1 MNILFYLTRY
11 PGVGGIETVTSQII
25 GQLTLKKGHNID
37 VISHWQQEQKGKIY
51 AHNIYS
57 MPNNKQWTVQE
68 NISFAC
74 NVVKKGHYDVIIY
87 QDSYAPTEKIV
98 CYLSKE
104 YNIPL
109 IVFEHNSPLFIYN
122 KRDLSSWLTP
132 KGALRRLLHAY
143 LLKRETN
150 RKIMLLNQASR
161 YVLLSETYISEF
173 CTLVGYQNEGKVTYI
188 NNPVMLQSMHPN
200 RIKRKENIL
209 LYVGRLV
216 VEKGVD
222 KMIKV
227 WAEISMGLSAD
238 WQFIIVGD
246 GPERTRLERL
256 SATLELKNIHFEGFQ
271 GPQPYYERAKL
282 FIMMSKYEGWPLT
295 LCEAMSQGAVPI
307 VLNSFSAAQDIIKEG
322 INGYIADNEQTCSQR
337 LLQLMNNPQQL
348 TNMGIQAVA
357 HTKRYSVNNIIPQWE
372 DLLNDCR

>member
-25 GQLTLKKGHNID
+25 GQLALKKGHNID

-51 AHNIYS
+51 ARSIYP
-57 MPNNKQWTVQE
+57 MPNNKRWVAKE

-74 NVVKKGHYDVIIY
+74 DVVKNGHYDVIIY

-122 KRDLSSWLTP
+122 KRALSSWLTL
-132 KGALRRLLHAY
+132 KGLLRRLLHAY
-143 LLKRETN
+143 LLKKEIN
-150 RKIMLLNQASR
+150 RKIMLLNQSSH
-161 YVLLSETYISEF
+161 YVLLSEAYIPEF
-173 CTLVGYQNEGKVTYI
+173 CTLVGCQDDGKVTYI
-188 NNPVMLQSMHPN
+188 NNPVMLQSIHPD
-200 RIKRKENIL
+200 RIKRKENTL

-222 KMIKV
+222 KMLKI
-227 WAEISMGLSAD
+227 WAEISKEMPTD

-246 GPERTRLERL
+246 GPERTRLEKL
-256 SATLELKNIHFEGFQ
+256 SVALQLKNIRFEGFQ
-271 GPQPYYERAKL
+271 DPKPYYERAKL

-322 INGYIADNEQTCSQR
+322 INGYLADYEHICSQR
-337 LLQLMNNPQQL
+337 LLQLMNNPQHL
-348 TNMGIQAVA
+348 TNMSIQAVA
-357 HTKRYSVNNIIPQWE
+357 HTKKYSINNIIPQWE

>member
-11 PGVGGIETVTSQII
+11 PGVGGIETVTTQIV
-25 GQLTLKKGHNID
+25 GQLALKKGHNID
-37 VISHWQQEQKGKIY
+37 VISHWQQEQKGEIY
-51 AHNIYS
+51 ARNIYS
-57 MPNNKQWTVQE
+57 MPNNKQWTAQE

-74 NVVKKGHYDVIIY
+74 DVVKSRHYDVIIY
-87 QDSYAPTEKIV
+87 QDSYAPTEKIA
-98 CYLSKE
+98 CHLSKE

-122 KRDLSSWLTP
+122 KRDLSSWLTL
-132 KGALRRLLHAY
+132 KGLLRRLLHTY
-143 LLKRETN
+143 LLKKEIN
-150 RKIMLLNQASR
+150 RKIMLLNQSSR
-161 YVLLSETYISEF
+161 YVLLSEAYISEF

-188 NNPVMLQSMHPN
+188 NNPVMLQSIHSD
-200 RIKRKENIL
+200 RTKRKENIL

-222 KMIKV
+222 KMLKV
-227 WAEISMGLSAD
+227 WAKISKGLLAD
-238 WQFIIVGD
+238 WQFVIVGD
-246 GPERTRLERL
+246 GPERTQLERL
-256 SATLELKNIHFEGFQ
+256 STTLQLKNIRFEGFQ
-271 GPQPYYERAKL
+271 DPQPYYECAKL

-322 INGYIADNEQTCSQR
+322 INGYLTDNEQNFPQR

-348 TNMGIQAVA
+348 ANTSIQAVTY
-357 HTKRYSVNNIIPQWE
+357 TKKYSISNIILQWE
-372 DLLNDCR
+372 DLLNNCR

>member
-11 PGVGGIETVTSQII
+11 PGVGGIETVTTQIV
-25 GQLTLKKGHNID
+25 GHFVQKQGYTIDILSHRQQQTENDLQICNILC
-37 VISHWQQEQKGKIY
+37 
-51 AHNIYS
+51 
-57 MPNNKQWTVQE
+57 MPNEKQWTAQE

-74 NVVKKGHYDVIIY
+74 NVVKNGHYDVIIY

-132 KGALRRLLHAY
+132 KGLLRRLLHAY
-143 LLKRETN
+143 LLKKEIN
-150 RKIMLLNQASR
+150 RKIMLLNQSSR
-161 YVLLSETYISEF
+161 YVLLSEAYIPEF
-173 CTLVGYQNEGKVTYI
+173 CTLVGCQNDGKVTYI
-188 NNPVMLQSMHPN
+188 NNPVMLQSIHSD
-200 RIKRKENIL
+200 RIKKKENTL

-222 KMIKV
+222 KMLKV
-227 WAEISMGLSAD
+227 WAEISKELSTD

-256 SATLELKNIHFEGFQ
+256 SVTLELKNIRFEGFQ
-271 GPQPYYERAKL
+271 DPQPYYERAKL
-282 FIMMSKYEGWPLT
+282 FIMMSKYEGWGLT
-295 LCEAMSQGAVPI
+295 LCEAMSQGVVPI
-307 VLNSFSAAQDIIKEG
+307 VLNSFSAAQDIIKEE
-322 INGYIADNEQTCSQR
+322 INGYLADNEQTCSQQ

-348 TNMGIQAVA
+348 TNMSIQAVA
-357 HTKRYSVNNIIPQWE
+357 HTKKYSINNIIPQWE